1 MLFKGGCGGLV
12 AKLCPTLTT
21 PWTVA
26 FQAPLSAGFSRH
38 EYWSGLPFPS
48 QPRN

>member
-26 FQAPLSAGFSRH
+26 SRLLCPC
-38 EYWSGLPFPS
+38 YSPGKNSGVGCHFLLPI
-48 QPRN
+48 